1 MAPILNNGII
11 TLFRQPN
18 PGHLSSGMGQ
28 LDHLPR
34 NATPEQI
41 ANALVQRCESA
52 LKVMQAAMP
61 EAYSGKGETGDR
73 WVMRRCEAHVWTSRV
88 SGRKAFGRDEAVL
101 QFGTFMIWIG
111 FVS

>member
-18 PGHLSSGMGQ
+18 PGHLSSGMSQ
-28 LDHLPR
+28 LEHLPR

-41 ANALVQRCESA
+41 AKALVQRCESA

-61 EAYSGKGETGDR
+61 EIYSGKGETGDQ

-101 QFGTFMIWIG
+101 LFGMFML
-111 FVS
+111 